1 MSLFAHRNHEKI
13 ADFALKSRKY
23 YFRKVKRWITMKMTE
38 KEYKELVNIF
48 RYLRD
53 KCDSCYEREVDNALA
68 EFEEEYRKYI
78 V

>member
-1 MSLFAHRNHEKI
+1 
-13 ADFALKSRKY
+13 
-23 YFRKVKRWITMKMTE
+23 MKMTE

-53 KCDSCYEREVDNALA
+53 KCDSCYEREVDNAVA

-78 V
+78 VSK